1 MSYNN
6 ELYPYTQNET
16 PEPGAPAPEP
26 QRKQKRG
33 KAGKTVALVLCSA
46 LLCGAMGFGGGMLA
60 SSLSDTQTSSSGVTV
75 QQATANSESSAGATQ
90 LSNTTSAQLSIE
102 EIAAKAADS
111 VVEITTESVTT
122 GEFLQQSITQ
132 GAGSGVIISTDG
144 YILTNYHVIEG
155 ASTITVTLRNGNS
168 YPATLVGVDDNLDVA
183 LLKIEETNLSPATF
197 GDSSSLKV
205 GETAVAIGNPLGQL
219 GGTVTNGIISALDRD
234 ITIDGKT
241 KKLLQTNAAIN
252 PGNSGGGLFNDK
264 GQLIGLVV
272 AKSSGE
278 EIEGLGFAIPIND
291 VVNILDDL
299 KQYGYVK
306 GRISLGVSLLD
317 ISSQQMAL
325 MYRVGQT
332 GCYIYSTVD
341 GSAAAK
347 AGLRS
352 GDCITAINGT
362 EVSTSEDVKTILD
375 ACSVGDTIQMTILR
389 NGEIAT
395 VSVTLQEYVPSEIS
409 NTSTTVTSNSGSGL
423 IAM

>member
-1 MSYNN
+1 M
-6 ELYPYTQNET
+6 
-16 PEPGAPAPEP
+16 
-26 QRKQKRG
+26 
-33 KAGKTVALVLCSA
+33 ALVLCSA

-341 GSAAAK
+341 GSAARESWPAIW
-347 AGLRS
+347 GLYHRHQW
-352 GDCITAINGT
+352 NGG
-362 EVSTSEDVKTILD
+362 VH
-375 ACSVGDTIQMTILR
+375 Q
-389 NGEIAT
+389 
-395 VSVTLQEYVPSEIS
+395 
-409 NTSTTVTSNSGSGL
+409 
-423 IAM
+423 